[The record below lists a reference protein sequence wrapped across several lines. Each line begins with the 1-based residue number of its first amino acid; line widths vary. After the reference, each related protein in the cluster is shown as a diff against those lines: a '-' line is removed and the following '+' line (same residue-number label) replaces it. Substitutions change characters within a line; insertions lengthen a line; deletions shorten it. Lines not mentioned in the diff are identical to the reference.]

1 LHGSHKEGTAANAAS
16 GRFNATA
23 RSANS
28 AERMFGV
35 LAALMIFHAAGKI
48 NRIGNGVE
56 KRHLWRWRRFFMS
69 YCVIYIAARTV
80 YTVANTIMDFTL

>member
-1 LHGSHKEGTAANAAS
+1 
-16 GRFNATA
+16 
-23 RSANS
+23 
-28 AERMFGV
+28 
-35 LAALMIFHAAGKI
+35 MIFHAAGKI